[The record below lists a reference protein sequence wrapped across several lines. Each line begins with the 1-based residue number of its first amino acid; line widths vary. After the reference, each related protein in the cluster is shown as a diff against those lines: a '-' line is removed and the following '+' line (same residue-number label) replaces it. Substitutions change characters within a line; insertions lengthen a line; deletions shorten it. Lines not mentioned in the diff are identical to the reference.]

1 MPVHKKLN
9 CKKND
14 CISDYEKNTLKIKW
28 TYFGIIMQTKFTSAG
43 KNLSHIN

>member
-14 CISDYEKNTLKIKW
+14 CISDYEKNTLEIKC

-43 KNLSHIN
+43 KKPVTH

>member
-14 CISDYEKNTLKIKW
+14 CISDYEKNTLKIKCTFW
-28 TYFGIIMQTKFTSAG
+28 NHNANKI
-43 KNLSHIN
+43 HICREKPVTH